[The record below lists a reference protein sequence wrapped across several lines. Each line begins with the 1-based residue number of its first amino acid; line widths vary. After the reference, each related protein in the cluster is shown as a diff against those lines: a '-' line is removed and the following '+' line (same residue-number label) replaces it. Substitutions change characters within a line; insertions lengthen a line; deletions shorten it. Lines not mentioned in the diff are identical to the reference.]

1 MSETQDV
8 MRMMVN
14 YIDRNNEYFFNL
26 LEVLADKGI
35 LNNNDLIYIREH
47 GISEDKEQ
55 TDGNDD

>member
-14 YIDRNNEYFFNL
+14 YIYGHNKYFFNL

-35 LNNNDLIYIREH
+35 LNDNDIIYIREH
-47 GISEDKEQ
+47 GISEDKE
-55 TDGNDD
+55 